1 MQIFGFIALALAAHA
16 LSAEDG
22 VEFFEKRVR
31 PVLASNCY
39 SCHGPDKQF
48 GALRLDSKERLLKG
62 GQSGPAAIPGKPE
75 ESLLI
80 KAVRHQGPK
89 MPMGGKLSD
98 SDIAALEDWVR
109 QGLPWPEAKIAAKAG
124 AGDPGFY
131 QKLIREHWAFQPVL
145 TTLPPR
151 GDRNPVDAFIRVKLD
166 QAKLKPARPAKPRDL
181 ARRLSNV
188 LTGLPPVPHDM
199 QRFLDGRSPA
209 AYEAYVDRLLASE
222 HFGEQWARH
231 WMDVVRYAETYGY
244 EWNYEIHGAWRYR
257 DYLIRAF
264 NTDVP
269 YDQFVR
275 EHIAGDLLD
284 KPRTR
289 DNGKWNESA
298 VGTTFF
304 RLGEM
309 GHDDCIQFREIR
321 TDVVD
326 NQIDT
331 MTKAFQGVTVSC
343 ARCHDHKIDPIPTED
358 YYALYGI
365 LNSSRPI
372 TRTLNMRGPGEAA
385 RASLV
390 QLKSKIRVELAD
402 AWLKETSALGAQLTA
417 ALAWRKDSQDG
428 VASNLDP
435 LRINLWLK
443 LLNRKKTD
451 LEDPLYPMMQIAD
464 GQQWADVAK
473 QYDKEATERD
483 QYNHEKFVEAGDF
496 GKELPPG
503 WSTDGLGL
511 RAGHSAS
518 GDFAVA
524 TGEYLAVAGIFPSG
538 LFTNL
543 LSDRMNGVLRSPLL
557 PKSKKYISMRILG
570 GNVAAQRTI
579 VDHCVIGEQHE
590 IIDNADLKW
599 VTMPTKG
606 DQQLPI
612 YLELNTKAD
621 NPRLPE
627 RPGKFPNV
635 TDADLVSP
643 RSYFGVTR
651 AYFHDEKVTPKADL
665 SHMKRYVAIIDNTK
679 QARSGGAD
687 TPVGALPPGGDLAP
701 NIAAGLTQHF
711 QNTVQDALRA
721 WRDGRASD
729 DDVVWLDW
737 LLREQIVANS
747 RNLTPALRALTDQ
760 YRAAE
765 AGLEDPAVIYSM
777 GDFDRGSDNP
787 IFNGGQ
793 ALNLGRPAP
802 RHFLTLMPPEL
813 RQVGTEQSGRR
824 ELAEAMASAR
834 NPLTAR
840 LMVNRIWHYV
850 FGRGLAATTDNF
862 GRYGERPTHPE
873 LLDYLAAR
881 FVEEGWSV
889 KKLIRL
895 LVTSETFQQS
905 SEPNEADSQN
915 LNWSHYPVR
924 RLDAEAVRDNILAVS
939 GRLDQTLYG
948 PSVSPHRGEAKE
960 YRRLFQG
967 PLDGNGRRSIYLK
980 VTRMEGPRFLELFDL
995 PPPLQTRGNRD
1006 VTNVPSQSLA
1016 LLNDPFVLDQASVWA
1031 ERLVARKDDA
1041 IDARL
1046 TSMFLQALARP
1057 PAPEEL
1063 ERWRSLTSSLAAG
1076 QGVATAEI
1084 LLSKTVWKDVAHT
1097 FFNTKEFLYLK

>member
-1 MQIFGFIALALAAHA
+1 MRKVAFIAVALLAPA
-16 LSAEDG
+16 LWGAED
-22 VEFFEKRVR
+22 VEFFEKRIR
-31 PVLASNCY
+31 PVLATNCY

-48 GALRLDSKERLLKG
+48 AALRLDSRDRLLKG
-62 GQSGPAAIPGKPE
+62 GQSGAAVVPGKPE

-80 KAVRHQGPK
+80 KAVKHQGPK

-98 SDIAALEDWVR
+98 PDIAALEEWVR
-109 QGLPWPEAKIAAKAG
+109 KGLTWPEEKVTTKAG
-124 AGDPGFY
+124 PGDPAFY
-131 QKLIREHWAFQPVL
+131 QKLIREHWAFQPVHA
-145 TTLPPR
+145 TAPPR
-151 GDRNPVDAFIRVKLD
+151 GARNPVDAFIRAKLD
-166 QAKLKPARPAKPRDL
+166 QAKLKPAPPAKPRDL
-181 ARRLSNV
+181 ARRVSNV
-188 LTGLPPVPHDM
+188 LTGLPPDPQEM

-209 AYEAYVDRLLASE
+209 AYETYVDRLLASE

-264 NTDVP
+264 NADVP

-275 EHIAGDLLD
+275 EHIAGDLLA

-309 GHDDCIQFREIR
+309 GHDDCIQFRELR

-331 MTKAFQGVTVSC
+331 MTKAFQGMTVSC

-365 LNSSRPI
+365 LNSSRPV
-372 TRTLNMRGPGEAA
+372 TRTLNLQGPNEAA
-385 RASLV
+385 RARLT
-390 QLKSKIRVELAD
+390 QLKGQIRVELAE
-402 AWLKETSALGAQLTA
+402 AWLKETSSLGRQLTA
-417 ALAWRKDSQDG
+417 ALAWRKDSRDG
-428 VASNLDP
+428 VASDLDP
-435 LRINLWLK
+435 LRVNLWLK

-451 LEDPLYPMMQIAD
+451 LDDPLYPVMQVAD
-464 GQQWADVAK
+464 GKQWSDLAT
-473 QYDKEATERD
+473 QYDKEGEERD
-483 QYNHEKFVEAGDF
+483 KFNREKFVEAGDF

-503 WSTDGLGL
+503 WSADGLGL
-511 RAGHSAS
+511 RDGHSPS

-524 TGEYLAVAGIFPSG
+524 TGEYLAIAGIFPSG
-538 LFTNL
+538 LYTNL

-557 PKSKKYISMRILG
+557 PKNKKYISMRVLG
-570 GNVAAQRTI
+570 GNISAQRTI
-579 VDHCVIGEQHE
+579 IDHCVIGEQHQLL
-590 IIDNADLKW
+590 DNPDLKW
-599 VTMPTKG
+599 ITMPTKG
-606 DQQLPI
+606 DQQLPV
-612 YLELNTKAD
+612 YLELNTKSD

-627 RPGKFPNV
+627 RPGKFPNL

-651 AYFHDEKVTPKADL
+651 AYFHDENVTPKADL
-665 SHMKRYVAIIDNTK
+665 RHMKQYVA
-679 QARSGGAD
+679 SGPSADGA
-687 TPVGALPPGGDLAP
+687 
-701 NIAAGLTQHF
+701 QQF
-711 QNTVQDALRA
+711 QNKVQEILRA
-721 WRDGRASD
+721 WRDGHASE

-737 LLREQIVANS
+737 LLREQVIANS
-747 RNLTPALRALTDQ
+747 RNLTPALRTLTDE
-760 YRAAE
+760 YRAVE
-765 AGLEDPAVIYSM
+765 AGLEDPAVVYSM
-777 GDFDRGSDNP
+777 GDFDRGWDNP

-802 RHFLTLMPPEL
+802 RHFLTLMPSDL
-813 RQVGTEQSGRR
+813 RQVGTGQSGRR
-824 ELAEAMASAR
+824 ELAEAMASPR

-840 LMVNRIWHYV
+840 IMVNRVWHYV

-862 GRYGERPTHPE
+862 GRYGERPTNPE

-905 SEPNEADSQN
+905 SDPNPRDAQN
-915 LNWSHYPVR
+915 LLWSHYPVR

-939 GRLDQTLYG
+939 GRLDSTLYG
-948 PSVSPHRGEAKE
+948 PSVEPHRGEPKE

-1016 LLNDPFVLDQASVWA
+1016 LLNDPFVLDQARVWA
-1031 ERLVARKDDA
+1031 DRLVARKEDA
-1041 IDARL
+1041 LDARL
-1046 TSMFLQALARP
+1046 TSMFLAALGRP
-1057 PAPEEL
+1057 PSSEEL
-1063 ERWRSLTSSLAAG
+1063 DRWRSLTNRLAAG
-1076 QGVATAEI
+1076 EGVAATEI
-1084 LLSKTVWKDVAHT
+1084 LASKTVWKDVAHT